1 MIDPV
6 SLVLGAGGALAAY
19 KGLQSFREHRSEPSG
34 IADLLLWGFMVDD
47 GTVLQKDG
55 SFLAGWQYRGP
66 DLNAATPEELDQLSR
81 HINAALLPFADN
93 WMFHVDAVRKPSTR
107 YAPEGA
113 FRNPVTQL
121 IDAERRA
128 AYERRGEHFET
139 EYFLI
144 ATHLPPPELYS
155 RAGALFVQGGTRSVD
170 WGRVLGE
177 FRGALHDLENRLSSR
192 LKLQCL
198 DSHGLMTHLHSCLT
212 GLHHRVQVPPHGS
225 YLNSVLADQELLGGF
240 KPQIGGLAIR
250 PVAVQGYPHH
260 SHAGILDPL
269 NTLGFAY
276 RWSNRIIP
284 LGRHTAAKLIR
295 RQQLE
300 WFQKRK
306 GAGSWAREL
315 AHDGKAVARPAD
327 EDMFLDEDAR
337 NMARDAADAAAENAS
352 GVVRFCYYNSTVLVQ
367 DADPERADYIAG
379 EIVKALNDAGFT
391 ARVEG
396 LNALESYLA
405 TLPGHGQP
413 NIRRPVLSSA
423 NIADLLPITSIWPG
437 LDANPSPLFPPNSP
451 PLLWSATGGSTPF
464 RVNLHDS
471 DVGHTLVI
479 GKTGAGKSTLV
490 GLVTAQFQRYPNA
503 QVFVFDVGY
512 SAWLLA
518 KSAGAEHY
526 DIAAGKTDQLRFQPL
541 ARIDRPAERVWAA
554 EWLEVLFSLQG
565 VHLTPPLRQSL
576 DRALALVAQN
586 PREHRTLTELAV
598 QLQNQELTAALR
610 PYTVGG
616 NFGFLLDANEDA
628 IADGD
633 YQVFEL
639 KHLMDLENKI
649 LLPVLL
655 YLFRRV
661 EQKLD
666 AGRPSLIV
674 IEEAWLPLMHSLFA
688 SRIKQWLLTLRKQN
702 AAVMLVTQSL
712 SQLYESANRH
722 IIIESCPTRILLPN
736 ADAGTSGSRQVY
748 VDLGLN
754 ETEINMIAG
763 AQPKRHYYFTSPRGS
778 RLFELGLGPVAL
790 SFLSSCEGMTMRET
804 ARHAEAVIAEHGT
817 AWPGVWLRQRGL
829 TKQAELFHQYLGEH
843 HEGGTY
849 VNTALEHSAWRPGS
863 GVPAFAGRSA
873 VRGP

>member
-1 MIDPV
+1 MIDPI

-19 KGLQSFREHRSEPSG
+19 KGLQSTREHRSEPAG

-107 YAPEGA
+107 YAPQGA
-113 FRNPVTQL
+113 FRDPVTRL
-121 IDAERRA
+121 IDTERRTA
-128 AYERRGEHFET
+128 HERRGEHFET
-139 EYFLI
+139 EYFLM

-155 RAGALFVQGGTRSVD
+155 RAGALFVQGETRSVD

-192 LKLQCL
+192 LKMQRL
-198 DSHGLMTHLHSCLT
+198 DSGAVATHLHACLT
-212 GLHHRVQVPPHGS
+212 GLHHPVRVPSHGS
-225 YLNSVLADQELLGGF
+225 YLNYVLADQELLGGF
-240 KPQIGGLAIR
+240 KPQIGRLAIR
-250 PVAVQGYPHH
+250 PVAVQGYPHESH
-260 SHAGILDPL
+260 SGILDPL

-315 AHDGKAVARPAD
+315 AQDGTAVKRPAD
-327 EDMFLDEDAR
+327 EEMFLDEDAR
-337 NMARDAADAAAENAS
+337 NMARDAANAAAENAS
-352 GVVRFCYYNSTVLVQ
+352 GAVRFCFYNSTILVK
-367 DADPERADYIAG
+367 DADPDRADYIAG
-379 EIVKALNDAGFT
+379 EIIKVLNDAGFT

-396 LNALESYLA
+396 LNALEAYLS

-413 NIRRPVLSSA
+413 NIRRPILSSA

-490 GLVTAQFQRYPNA
+490 GLITAQFQRYPNA

-518 KSAGAEHY
+518 KAAGGEHY

-541 ARIDRPAERVWAA
+541 AHINRPAERVWAA
-554 EWLEVLFSLQG
+554 EWLEMLFSLQG
-565 VHLTPPLRQSL
+565 VQLTPPLRQSL

-586 PREHRTLTELAV
+586 PEEHRTLTELAV

-616 NFGFLLDANEDA
+616 NFGFLLDSNNDA
-628 IADGD
+628 IADGS

-639 KHLMDLENKI
+639 KHLMDLDNKI

-666 AGRPSLIV
+666 AGRPSLII
-674 IEEAWLPLMHSLFA
+674 IEEAWLPLMHSVFA
-688 SRIKQWLLTLRKQN
+688 SRIKQWLLTLRKEN

-712 SQLYESANRH
+712 SQLYDSANRH

-736 ADAGTSGSRQVY
+736 AEAATPGSRQLY

-754 ETEINMIAG
+754 DTEISMIAS
-763 AQPKRHYYFTSPRGS
+763 AQPKRHYYFTSPRGN

-790 SFLSSCEGMTMRET
+790 SFLSPREGMTMQET
-804 ARHAEAVIAEHGT
+804 ARQAEAVIAEHGA

-829 TKQAELFHQYLGEH
+829 SNQAEIFHRYPGEH
-843 HEGGTY
+843 HEGGTH
-849 VNTALEHSAWRPGS
+849 VDTAVERPAWRADRGI
-863 GVPAFAGRSA
+863 PAFAGTSA